1 MTRGWRLA
9 RWGVGATLLAGAPA
23 LAQHS
28 RGPVDRPGEGY
39 TISTNDDL
47 QPTTLP
53 TLPLGMT
60 VDMLVDGDRLF
71 HGRGGCFACHGTEGQ
86 GLPAAGDALTTTL
99 FYAQYEWKSIDSL
112 ITAGLPDEL
121 TRSPIA
127 MPARGARGDLT
138 REETQRIAAYV
149 WAISQVKG
157 EPWPGGHASHQG
169 LVPPG
174 STEGTAQ
181 EKPWTTRGQPLG
193 RPSKSGSASSSPSSK
208 TKPSRHGGP
217 QP

>member
-1 MTRGWRLA
+1 MTRSAALA
-9 RWGVGATLLAGAPA
+9 PLVALSVGLAGSPA

-28 RGPVDRPGEGY
+28 RGPVDRPGESY
-39 TISTNDDL
+39 TIATNDDL
-47 QPTTLP
+47 QPATLP
-53 TLPLGMT
+53 ALPLGMT
-60 VDMLVDGDRLF
+60 VDMLVEGDRLF
-71 HGRGGCFACHGTEGQ
+71 HGRGGCFACHGTEAQ

-112 ITAGLPDEL
+112 ITAGLPDQL

-138 REETQRIAAYV
+138 RDETRRIAAYV

-174 STEGTAQ
+174 STKGTAQ

-193 RPSKSGSASSSPSSK
+193 RPSKSGGAPSSK
-208 TKPSRHGGP
+208 TGSQHRAGP
-217 QP
+217 RP

>member
-1 MTRGWRLA
+1 MRALRVIGLTIAAAALCSPPA
-9 RWGVGATLLAGAPA
+9 R
-23 LAQHS
+23 AQHS
-28 RGPVDRPGEGY
+28 RGMVDRPAEGY

-47 QPTTLP
+47 QPTKLP
-53 TLPLGMT
+53 PLPLGMT
-60 VDMLVDGDRLF
+60 IDMLVEGDRLF
-71 HGRGGCFACHGTEGQ
+71 HGRGGCFACHGTEAQ

-112 ITAGLPDEL
+112 ITAGLPDPL

-138 REETQRIAAYV
+138 PDETRRLAAYV

-169 LVPPG
+169 LVPAG
-174 STEGTAQ
+174 STKGTAQ
-181 EKPWTTRGQPLG
+181 EKPWTTRGQPVG
-193 RPSKSGSASSSPSSK
+193 RPAKSGSSASTAPSQPEAK
-208 TKPSRHGGP
+208 RPAGGRP
-217 QP
+217 